1 MDRTLRCRLY
11 HFNDNYLRMGPFKVE
26 EKSER
31 PMAVVFH
38 DFMTKSETKVKTQE
52 SQLQLNTVD
61 LKCNS
66 NNTGS
71 VFCLDLQGC

>member
-1 MDRTLRCRLY
+1 
-11 HFNDNYLRMGPFKVE
+11 MGPFKVE

-38 DFMTKSETKVKTQE
+38 DFMTKSETKVRTQE

-61 LKCNS
+61 LKC
-66 NNTGS
+66 TGS